1 MPLSFLFGNIVDH
14 CDRKRGNEKMKPIIG
29 VLPLWDDEKESLWM
43 LPGYFHGIEEAGGM
57 PIMLPLSSE
66 PVTIEQC
73 VKMCDGF
80 LFTGGHDV
88 SPEWYGMEAFS
99 SNVICSKMRD
109 EMEGALMKRALEEN
123 KSILGICRGIQFL
136 NVHLGGTLYQD
147 LPTEHP
153 SGVEHH
159 QTAPYDIPV
168 HTNRIVKDSPL
179 HQLLE
184 KENLAVNSYHH
195 QAIRKLA
202 PDLEVMAES
211 EDGLVEAVYMPSKM
225 FVWALQWHPEFA
237 YKTDKDRR
245 KIFQAFVDSM
255 N

>member
-1 MPLSFLFGNIVDH
+1 
-14 CDRKRGNEKMKPIIG
+14 
-29 VLPLWDDEKESLWM
+29 
-43 LPGYFHGIEEAGGM
+43 
-57 PIMLPLSSE
+57 
-66 PVTIEQC
+66 
-73 VKMCDGF
+73 MCDGF

-184 KENLAVNSYHH
+184 KENFTVNSYHH

-211 EDGLVEAVYMPSKM
+211 EDGLVEAVYMPSKT

-237 YKTDKDRR
+237 YKTDKDSR